1 MPELEG
7 LRIIV
12 LLLVQVLFK
21 AYTEVCDTALPCVS
35 GCDGGSEMGVKR
47 GIP

>member
-12 LLLVQVLFK
+12 LSLVQVLSE
-21 AYTEVCDTALPCVS
+21 AYTEVCDTALHCVS
-35 GCDGGSEMGVKR
+35 GCEGGSEMGVKK